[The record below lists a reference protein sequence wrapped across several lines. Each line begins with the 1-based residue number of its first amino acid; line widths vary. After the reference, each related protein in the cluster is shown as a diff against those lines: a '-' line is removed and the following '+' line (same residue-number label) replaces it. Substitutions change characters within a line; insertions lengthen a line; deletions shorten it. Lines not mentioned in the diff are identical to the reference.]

1 MERITDI
8 TIDQSPSCS
17 RVVIKQG
24 GDVVLVPPCL
34 GQEVADA
41 IRTAS
46 KDMQPPGE
54 VEDDPTERAMNK
66 FFDCY
71 FKFTGV
77 ARDRGVRDEDMRL
90 KLFEIYERRM

>member
-1 MERITDI
+1 MERMTDI
-8 TIDQSPSCS
+8 TIDRGPPGGYVS
-17 RVVIKQG
+17 IKQG

-46 KDMQPPGE
+46 NDMQPPGE

-71 FKFTGV
+71 FKFTSV
-77 ARDRGVRDEDMRL
+77 ARDRGVHDADMRL
-90 KLFEIYERRM
+90 KMFEIYERRE